1 MNLFSS
7 QEDMD
12 NDLTTDPRKNTK
24 QTAPGCFPQ
33 RLRWFFI
40 LSLPLLSCAKGGD
53 FGSALTSTSALCIKS
68 PGYRDEGPIHP
79 ALRTGFICD
88 NVCLGHELP
97 QGHPERPERLV
108 AIVERLGETGLLAQ
122 LEKFPPRSA
131 TEEWLTK
138 VHTADYVR
146 QARAD
151 CRHAASYDA
160 ALAAAGGVLTAVD
173 SVVAGKIHNAFCAVR
188 PPGHHATKDS
198 GGGFCVFNNVAV
210 AARYAQ
216 QKHKLAKILIVDW
229 DAHHGNGTQSIFYE
243 DPSVLYFSV
252 HRRGTYGTTGRAAE
266 ASDGKGIG
274 LTINVPL
281 EAGLGDA
288 AYRKAFEEKLL
299 PAARQFRPDLVLV
312 SAGFDAGEHDRCG
325 MRVTAAGF
333 ADLTRTVKDIARKY
347 CNGRLVTVLEGGY
360 NLDGLAECVESHV
373 RALME

>member
-1 MNLFSS
+1 LAHLKKLS
-7 QEDMD
+7 
-12 NDLTTDPRKNTK
+12 PRT
-24 QTAPGCFPQ
+24 
-33 RLRWFFI
+33 
-40 LSLPLLSCAKGGD
+40 
-53 FGSALTSTSALCIKS
+53 
-68 PGYRDEGPIHP
+68 
-79 ALRTGFICD
+79 
-88 NVCLGHELP
+88 
-97 QGHPERPERLV
+97 
-108 AIVERLGETGLLAQ
+108 
-122 LEKFPPRSA
+122 A
-131 TEEWLTK
+131 TEEWLTT

-146 QARAD
+146 RARAD
-151 CRHAASYDA
+151 CRHARSYDA

-229 DAHHGNGTQSIFYE
+229 DVHHGNGTQSIFYD

-252 HRRGTYGTTGRAAE
+252 HQRGTYGTTGSPAE
-266 ASDGKGIG
+266 ASDGKGVG
-274 LTINVPL
+274 LTINVLL
-281 EAGLGDA
+281 EAGMGDT
-288 AYRKAFEEKLL
+288 AYQEAFEEKLL

-325 MRVTAAGF
+325 MQVTAAGF
-333 ADLTRTVKDIARKY
+333 ADLTRIVKDIARKY

-360 NLDGLAECVESHV
+360 NLEGLAECVESHV